1 MMVNELQE
9 EKKMME
15 ELVRSSMTP
24 VSESMSPH
32 PENEANPVAPSQEPE
47 VAPTSQDPQ
56 GPEDS
61 NSIPK
66 EPEESVATEAEP
78 KDSPSTEAPVDAAA
92 FFSQEASAKVKSD

>member
-24 VSESMSPH
+24 VSENMSPH
-32 PENEANPVAPSQEPE
+32 PENEASPVTPSQEPE
-47 VAPTSQDPQ
+47 ASQN
-56 GPEDS
+56 PEET

-66 EPEESVATEAEP
+66 EPEESVAAEAEP

-92 FFSQEASAKVKSD
+92 FFSQEASEKVKSD